1 MRYSL
6 LSRFQGALLGA
17 AVGEIIGAQSQGE
30 SMPDW
35 QKLWPGVGYGMTSQM
50 GQVAAAWGSL
60 GLASAQSLIQY
71 GRLDVENWKQSCIV
85 AIPGIV
91 TKGEGWAGVAI
102 ATLPVALFFHEDE
115 AKLRIMLQQ
124 ATQGWENA
132 PVLEGALAIGYAIAQ
147 SLTEKLNPDTL
158 IPQTIAYIQDSFVGG
173 TSENGVLVQQLALVQ
188 SLLKEGASLEMAVQ
202 ALGRHHQEESLP
214 SPTIALAFY
223 CFLNTIEDMRLS
235 VSLGART
242 VQCPQIAAALTGALS
257 GAYNSIAGIPVVWRT
272 PKGQSDV
279 KISESPSLWGMKSA
293 SGMLQLGDRLLAA
306 WSGVYD
312 TADLPIEPRWS
323 RNVGAPRVIR
333 LV

>member
-17 AVGEIIGAQSQGE
+17 AVGEIIGAQSQGK

-50 GQVAAAWGSL
+50 GQVATAWGRL

-85 AIPGIV
+85 AIPDIV

-102 ATLPVALFFHEDE
+102 ATLPVAMFFHEDE

-158 IPQTIAYIQDSFVGG
+158 IPQTIAYIQDTLAGG
-173 TSENGVLVQQLALVQ
+173 TSENGVLIQQLALVQ

-202 ALGRHHQEESLP
+202 ALGRHQEESLP
-214 SPTIALAFY
+214 NRTIALAFY

-242 VQCPQIAAALTGALS
+242 VQCPQIVTALTGALS
-257 GAYNSIAGIPVVWRT
+257 GAHNSIAGIPVVWRT
-272 PKGQSDV
+272 QKGPLNV
-279 KISESPSLWGMKSA
+279 KISESPGLWGMKSA
-293 SGMLQLGDRLLAA
+293 SGMLELGDRLLAA

-312 TADLPIEPRWS
+312 SADLPIEPRWS
-323 RNVGAPRVIR
+323 RIVGAPRVIR